1 MTEQSSVQSLAVVG
15 GGAAGFFAGVNAARM
30 HPNMDVTIF
39 EKSREVM
46 SKVRISGGG
55 RCNVTHHCF
64 DPEILSKAYPRGA
77 RELRWA
83 FEQFQAKDTVR
94 WFEDRGVK
102 LKTENDGR
110 MFPITDDSA
119 TVITCL
125 KEEAK
130 KYGVTVRTKTKVDAI
145 KPVDNKEPAY
155 QLDIRDEHSELF
167 DAVVIA
173 CGGSNRPKTYSWLTD
188 LGHSIVQPVPS
199 LFTFNF
205 REKIFKDLAGISV
218 EKGAVAVEG
227 TSFRHTG
234 PILITHWG
242 LSGPAVL
249 KTSAWAARYLYEEEY
264 RFPIKINWVYPKDER
279 QTRKTLKQ
287 LREDNKRKT
296 TGKQDQFSIPS
307 RLWNRFLQLA
317 EISSDIRWAEL
328 SNKHIHELA
337 QQLSSATYEI
347 QGKTTYKEEF
357 VTSGG
362 IPLGEVNMGTME
374 SKLLPNVYF
383 AGEVLNIDG
392 ITGGYNFQSAW
403 TTGWIAAQHIGGN
416 QS

>member
-1 MTEQSSVQSLAVVG
+1 MAQTSSEQTLAIVG
-15 GGAAGFFAGVNAARM
+15 GGAAGFFAGVNAARV
-30 HPNMDVTIF
+30 HPELKVTIF

-64 DPEILSKAYPRGA
+64 DPELLSKAYPRGS
-77 RELRWA
+77 RKLRWA
-83 FEQFQAKDTVR
+83 FEQFHAEDTVH
-94 WFEDRGVK
+94 WFEERGVE
-102 LKTENDGR
+102 LKTEADGR
-110 MFPITDDSA
+110 MFPVTDESE
-119 TVITCL
+119 TIISCL
-125 KEEAK
+125 KEEAEK
-130 KYGVTVRTKTKVDAI
+130 HGVTIRTETRVDAI
-145 KPVDNKEPAY
+145 ETIDSREDPLY
-155 QLDIRDEHSELF
+155 QLDIREGDSETF
-167 DAVVIA
+167 NAIVIA
-173 CGGSNRPKTYSWLTD
+173 SGGSNRRKTYSWLMD

-205 REKIFKDLAGISV
+205 RNKIFKDLAGISV
-218 EKGAVAVEG
+218 KNGSVSIEG
-227 TSFRHTG
+227 TSFQHTG

-249 KTSAWAARYLYEEEY
+249 KTSAWAARYLFDKEY
-264 RFPIKINWVYPKDER
+264 RFTIKVNWIYPKDEQQAR
-279 QTRKTLKQ
+279 TILKQ
-287 LREDNKRKT
+287 LRKENKRKT
-296 TGKQDQFSIPS
+296 AGKQDKFLIPN
-307 RLWNRFLQLA
+307 RLWKRFLQLA
-317 EISSDIRWAEL
+317 DISPDIRWAEL

-362 IPLGEVNMGTME
+362 IPLDEVNMGTME
-374 SKLLPNVYF
+374 SKRLTNIYF

-403 TTGWIAAQHIGGN
+403 TTGWIAAQNIVI
-416 QS
+416 S